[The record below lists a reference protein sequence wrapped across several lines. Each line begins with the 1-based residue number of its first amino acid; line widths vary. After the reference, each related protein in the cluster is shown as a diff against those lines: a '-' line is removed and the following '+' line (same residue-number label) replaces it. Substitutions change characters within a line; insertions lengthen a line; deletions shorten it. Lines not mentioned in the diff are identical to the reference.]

1 MTIYEAV
8 KNTIPVPDAAA
19 QYGMEISKNGMTLCP
34 FHDDRNPSMKLN
46 DDYYYCFG
54 CGADGDV
61 IDLTAAL
68 CGLNKYDAARKLA
81 QDFGVDYEI
90 LHPDMVAVQ
99 KKYADR
105 KRQAERERKVFIALT
120 ERLYVLR
127 DWIVRFAPKSEPE
140 ALDEELDP
148 RFVEACHDLA
158 RVEYLVDVLCTSDE
172 REKREVVKEL
182 RSHQI
187 LPEAPE
193 KC

>member
-1 MTIYEAV
+1 MTIYETV
-8 KNTIPVPDAAA
+8 KKSIPVPDATA

-68 CGLNKYDAARKLA
+68 CGLNKYDAARKLV
-81 QDFGVDYEI
+81 QDFGVDYET
-90 LHPDMVAVQ
+90 LLPDMVAVQ

-120 ERLYVLR
+120 ERLYLLR
-127 DWIVRFAPKSEPE
+127 DWIVRYAPKSP
-140 ALDEELDP
+140 DEELDP

-158 RVEYLVDVLCTSDE
+158 RVEYLVDILCTGDE
-172 REKREVVKEL
+172 IERREVVKMML
-182 RSHQI
+182 SGDVRDSPI
-187 LPEAPE
+187 DRAG
-193 KC
+193 

>member
-8 KNTIPVPDAAA
+8 KNTVPVPDAAV
-19 QYGMEISKNGMTLCP
+19 QYGMEVSRNGMTLCP

-46 DDYYYCFG
+46 DDYFFCFG
-54 CGADGDV
+54 CGEGGDV

-81 QDFGVDYEI
+81 QDFRVDYEI
-90 LHPDMVAVQ
+90 LHPNMDAVQ

-120 ERLYVLR
+120 ERLYLLR
-127 DWIVRFAPKSEPE
+127 DWIVRYAPKSP
-140 ALDEELDP
+140 DEELAP

-158 RVEYLVDVLCTSDE
+158 RVEYLVDILCTGDE
-172 REKREVVKEL
+172 IKRREVMNMVLTGDIKDCPID
-182 RSHQI
+182 R
-187 LPEAPE
+187 AG
-193 KC
+193 

>member
-90 LHPDMVAVQ
+90 LHPNMDVVQ

-105 KRQAERERKVFIALT
+105 KRQAEREQKVFISLT
-120 ERLYVLR
+120 ERLYLLR
-127 DWIVRFAPKSEPE
+127 DWIVRYAPRSP
-140 ALDEELDP
+140 DEELDS
-148 RFVEACHDLA
+148 RFVEACHDLP
-158 RVEYLVDVLCTSDE
+158 RVEYMVDILCTGDE
-172 REKREVVKEL
+172 IERREVVKMVLSGGVREIPID
-182 RSHQI
+182 R
-187 LPEAPE
+187 AG
-193 KC
+193 

>member
-8 KNTIPVPDAAA
+8 KNTVPVPDAAV
-19 QYGMEISKNGMTLCP
+19 QYGMEVSRNGMTLCP

-81 QDFGVDYEI
+81 QDFGVNYEI
-90 LHPDMVAVQ
+90 LYPNMDVVQ

-120 ERLYVLR
+120 ERLYLLR
-127 DWIVRFAPKSEPE
+127 DWIVRYAPKTP
-140 ALDEELDP
+140 DKELDP
-148 RFVEACHDLA
+148 RFVEACHELD
-158 RVEYLVDVLCTSDE
+158 RVEYLVDVLCTGDE
-172 REKREVVKEL
+172 IEKREVVKTVL
-182 RSHQI
+182 SGDVRDI
-187 LPEAPE
+187 PIDRAG
-193 KC
+193 

>member
-8 KNTIPVPDAAA
+8 KNTIPVPDAAV
-19 QYGMEISKNGMTLCP
+19 QYGKEVSKNGMTLCP

-68 CGLNKYDAARKLA
+68 CGVNKYDAARKLA

-99 KKYADR
+99 KKYTDR

-120 ERLYVLR
+120 ERLYLLR
-127 DWIVRFAPKSEPE
+127 DWIVRYAPKTP
-140 ALDEELDP
+140 DEELDP
-148 RFVEACHDLA
+148 RFVEACLDLA
-158 RVEYLVDVLCTSDE
+158 RVEYLVDILCTGDE
-172 REKREVVKEL
+172 IERREVVKMVLTGDIKNCRME
-182 RSHQI
+182 R
-187 LPEAPE
+187 AG
-193 KC
+193 

>member
-8 KNTIPVPDAAA
+8 KNTVPVPDAAA
-19 QYGMEISKNGMTLCP
+19 QYGMEVGRNGMTLCP

-46 DDYYYCFG
+46 DDYYFCFG

-105 KRQAERERKVFIALT
+105 KRQAERERKVFSALT
-120 ERLYVLR
+120 ERLYLLR
-127 DWIVRFAPKSEPE
+127 DWIVRYAPKTP
-140 ALDEELDP
+140 DEELDP

-158 RVEYLVDVLCTSDE
+158 RVEYLVDVLCTGDE
-172 REKREVVKEL
+172 REKREVVKIVASERRL
-182 RSHQI
+182 KTIPDLS
-187 LPEAPE
+187 A
-193 KC
+193 

>member
-8 KNTIPVPDAAA
+8 KNTVPVPDAAA

-46 DDYYYCFG
+46 DNYYYCFG

-68 CGLNKYDAARKLA
+68 CGLNKYVAARKLA

-120 ERLYVLR
+120 ERLYLLR
-127 DWIVRFAPKSEPE
+127 DWIVRYAPKTS
-140 ALDEELDP
+140 DEELDP
-148 RFVEACHDLA
+148 RFVEACHDLD
-158 RVEYLVDVLCTSDE
+158 RVEVLVDILCTGDE
-172 REKREVVKEL
+172 IERREVVKMVL
-182 RSHQI
+182 SGGVRDSPI
-187 LPEAPE
+187 DRAG
-193 KC
+193 

>member
-8 KNTIPVPDAAA
+8 KNTIPVPDAAV
-19 QYGMEISKNGMTLCP
+19 QYGMEVGRNGMTLCP

-120 ERLYVLR
+120 ERLYLLR
-127 DWIVRFAPKSEPE
+127 AWIVRYAPKSP
-140 ALDEELDP
+140 DEELDP

-158 RVEYLVDVLCTSDE
+158 RVEYLVDVLCTGDE
-172 REKREVVKEL
+172 IEKREVVKTVL
-182 RSHQI
+182 SGDVRDI
-187 LPEAPE
+187 PIDRAG
-193 KC
+193 

>member
-68 CGLNKYDAARKLA
+68 CGVNKYDAARKLA

-90 LHPDMVAVQ
+90 LHPNIEVVQ
-99 KKYADR
+99 RKYADR
-105 KRQAERERKVFIALT
+105 KRQAEQERKVFIALT
-120 ERLYVLR
+120 ERLYLLR
-127 DWIVRFAPKSEPE
+127 DWIVRYAPKTP
-140 ALDEELDP
+140 DEELDP
-148 RFVEACHDLA
+148 RFVEACHELY
-158 RVEYLVDVLCTSDE
+158 RVEYLVDVLCTGDE
-172 REKREVVKEL
+172 IERREVVNMVLSGNIKDC
-182 RSHQI
+182 RMDR
-187 LPEAPE
+187 AG
-193 KC
+193 

>member
-1 MTIYEAV
+1 MPLTIYEAV
-8 KNTIPVPDAAA
+8 KKSIPVPDAAA
-19 QYGMEISKNGMTLCP
+19 RYGMVVGKNGMTLCP

-46 DDYYYCFG
+46 DEYYYCFG
-54 CGADGDV
+54 CGVDGDV

-120 ERLYVLR
+120 ERLYLLR
-127 DWIVRFAPKSEPE
+127 DWIVRYAPKTS
-140 ALDEELDP
+140 DEELDP
-148 RFVEACHDLA
+148 RFVEACHDLD
-158 RVEYLVDVLCTSDE
+158 RVEYLVDVLCTGDE
-172 REKREVVKEL
+172 IERREVVKMML
-182 RSHQI
+182 SGDVRDS
-187 LPEAPE
+187 PVDRAG
-193 KC
+193 

>member
-8 KNTIPVPDAAA
+8 KHTIPVPDAAA
-19 QYGMEISKNGMTLCP
+19 QYGMEITKNGMTRCP

-46 DDYYYCFG
+46 GDYYYCFG

-68 CGLNKYDAARKLA
+68 CGLNKYDAAQKLA

-90 LHPDMVAVQ
+90 LHSNMNVMQ

-120 ERLYVLR
+120 ERLYMLR
-127 DWIVRFAPKSEPE
+127 DWIVRYAPKSP
-140 ALDEELDP
+140 DEVLDP
-148 RFVEACHDLA
+148 RFVDACHDLP
-158 RVEYLVDVLCTSDE
+158 RVEYLVDTLCTGDE
-172 REKREVVKEL
+172 IEKREVVNM
-182 RSHQI
+182 I
-187 LPEAPE
+187 LTGGKKVLHMDRAG
-193 KC
+193 

>member
-68 CGLNKYDAARKLA
+68 CGVNKYDAARKLA

-90 LHPDMVAVQ
+90 LHPNIEVVQ
-99 KKYADR
+99 RKYADR
-105 KRQAERERKVFIALT
+105 KRQAEQERKVFIALT
-120 ERLYVLR
+120 VRLYLLR
-127 DWIVRFAPKSEPE
+127 DWIVRYAPKTP
-140 ALDEELDP
+140 DEELDP
-148 RFVEACHDLA
+148 WFVEACHELY
-158 RVEYLVDVLCTSDE
+158 RVEYLVDVLCTGDE
-172 REKREVVKEL
+172 IERREVVNMVLSGNIKDC
-182 RSHQI
+182 RMDR
-187 LPEAPE
+187 AG
-193 KC
+193 

>member
-1 MTIYEAV
+1 V
-8 KNTIPVPDAAA
+8 
-19 QYGMEISKNGMTLCP
+19 QYGMEVSRNGMTLCP

-46 DDYYYCFG
+46 DDYFFCFG
-54 CGADGDV
+54 CGEGGDV

-90 LHPDMVAVQ
+90 LHPNMDAVQ

-120 ERLYVLR
+120 ERLYLLR
-127 DWIVRFAPKSEPE
+127 DWIVRYAPKSP
-140 ALDEELDP
+140 DEELTP

-158 RVEYLVDVLCTSDE
+158 RVEYLVDILCTGDE
-172 REKREVVKEL
+172 IERREVMNMVLTGDIKDCPID
-182 RSHQI
+182 R
-187 LPEAPE
+187 AG
-193 KC
+193 